1 MPSDKPAWKAL
12 LGRISIFPLM
22 PSPTPPTPSPTP
34 PSALDLFHKVW
45 QIKPEEFHGQ
55 ANPLMPS
62 MAQGKLGNLTAN
74 CIKQQI
80 RTDFNLLPSRPTDA
94 SLASIEDT
102 TQLHQELSD
111 IIRVIGEDLISD
123 PVVRVAVF
131 VQFVMPVS
139 TLEEANKILLASM
152 PQAYRMGVTNEE
164 DFVFQINR
172 PVHLNDIDNLRMN
185 IITKWSAD
193 RIQII
198 VGSHVDQLPVSQQL
212 IAASVTF
219 DHNNVPSIT
228 PISSD
233 KQAVL
238 LTEGLSKVANLRRD
252 YDMNIAGF

>member
-12 LGRISIFPLM
+12 LARISIFPL
-22 PSPTPPTPSPTP
+22 TPSPTP
-34 PSALDLFHKVW
+34 PSALDLFRRVW
-45 QIKPEEFHGQ
+45 QIEPEEFRGQ

-62 MAQGKLGNLTAN
+62 IAQGKLRDLTVN
-74 CIKQQI
+74 CFKHPV
-80 RTDFNLLPSRPTDA
+80 RTDFNLLPSLPTGA

-102 TQLHQELSD
+102 TQLHEELSH
-111 IIRVIGEDLISD
+111 IIRVIGEGLISD

-131 VQFVMPVS
+131 VQFVMPAS
-139 TLEEANKILLASM
+139 TFEEVNKILLASM

-164 DFVFQINR
+164 DVVFQVNR
-172 PVHLNDIDNLRMN
+172 PVRLSNIDNILVNIVTKWNAEQIN
-185 IITKWSAD
+185 IIL
-193 RIQII
+193 
-198 VGSHVDQLPVSQQL
+198 GSRV

-219 DHNNVPSIT
+219 DHNNVPSTT

-233 KQAVL
+233 KQAAL